1 MHPLPL
7 LAREPENRIVAA
19 QPSLNQVPE
28 VRGCFG
34 FLAEAFDACEVVGFG
49 FEELREAD
57 EGGGE
62 EEVAE
67 EGFVEGGSEGGEGE
81 EGLGGYDGGVGVGGV
96 GSRHGGG
103 WAYVVDCR
111 Y

>member
-7 LAREPENRIVAA
+7 LARESENRIIAA
-19 QPSLNQVPE
+19 QPSRDQVAE
-28 VRGCFG
+28 IRGRFG
-34 FLAEAFDACEVVGFG
+34 FLAEAFDACEVAGFG
-49 FEELREAD
+49 FEELGEAD

-67 EGFVEGGSEGGEGE
+67 EWFVEGGSEGGVGE
-81 EGLGGYDGGVGVGGV
+81 DRLGGFDGAVGVGVV
-96 GSRHGGG
+96 RSRHGGG

-111 Y
+111 D